1 MVICYIY
8 QLTRSSALTFS
19 GVGMSLDT
27 GASGGDMGGEG
38 VGVGETLFWGQ
49 SGATVHKWGL
59 YEVGT
64 GLAVPTHL
72 GSDIGSVSQPLDQQ
86 RLFQIAPPPAI
97 VFKCCKFPRH
107 SDFGRSL
114 FKHQY
119 SMQPEPCLI
128 PKKYQAWRWFGIHE
142 VHQFLPSKMMQTFL
156 QYKWTILLVNIGAPD
171 LSGVRI

>member
-1 MVICYIY
+1 
-8 QLTRSSALTFS
+8 
-19 GVGMSLDT
+19 MSLDT

-64 GLAVPTHL
+64 GLAVPSHL
-72 GSDIGSVSQPLDQQ
+72 GSDIGSVSQPLDKQ

-107 SDFGRSL
+107 SGFGRSL

-142 VHQFLPSKMMQTFL
+142 VHQFLPRWCRLSYNTSEQFACEQCSL
-156 QYKWTILLVNIGAPD
+156 NIGAPD
-171 LSGVRI
+171 ISGVRI